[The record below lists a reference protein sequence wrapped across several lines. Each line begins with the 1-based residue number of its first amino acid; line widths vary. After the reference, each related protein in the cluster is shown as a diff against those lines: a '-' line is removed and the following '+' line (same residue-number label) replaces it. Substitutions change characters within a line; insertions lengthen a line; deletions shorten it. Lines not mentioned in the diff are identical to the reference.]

1 MTWTHPQKGK
11 VTRKAALDLYHNTLT
26 IRNKTVTW
34 HLIGLLLKGCGA
46 EKAVE
51 FKNLVTGQKK
61 KGIGFS
67 FMQDSP
73 DGETV
78 RQTRAL
84 NNTIFGKH
92 YSVDT
97 YENLMIVLYQIEL
110 EKQKQGDVGVA
121 QMMPEELQFD

>member
-1 MTWTHPQKGK
+1 MVWTHPQKGK
-11 VTRKAALDLYHNTLT
+11 VTRRAALDLYRNTLR

-34 HLIGLLLKGCGA
+34 HLIGLLLKGCGT

-51 FKNLVTGQKK
+51 FRNLVAGQAK
-61 KGIGFS
+61 KGVGFS

-73 DGETV
+73 NKETP

-97 YENLMIVLYQIEL
+97 YENLMVVLYQIEL
-110 EKQKQGDVGVA
+110 EKQKQTNAPVA
-121 QMMPEELQFD
+121 QMMPEE

>member
-34 HLIGLLLKGCGA
+34 HFIGLLLKGCGA

-73 DGETV
+73 DGETA
-78 RQTRAL
+78 RQSRAL

-121 QMMPEELQFD
+121 QMMPEESRID

>member
-73 DGETV
+73 DGETA
-78 RQTRAL
+78 RQSRAL

-121 QMMPEELQFD
+121 QMMPEESRID